1 MSAFNCVLYQLLRTA
16 DECATTGLGACLM
29 YTEWYQ
35 GIAYRPAVR
44 RNVEPAYRHPIQAQG
59 RLMWSMLIRYQVAE
73 ERAGS
78 SGILP
83 KPG

>member
-1 MSAFNCVLYQLLRTA
+1 MSARRPGLAACV
-16 DECATTGLGACLM
+16 M

-44 RNVEPAYRHPIQAQG
+44 RNVEPEYRHPIQAQG
-59 RLMWSMLIRYQVAE
+59 RLMWSMLIRSQGAE